1 MLKEACD
8 FPEFDY
14 VSTYKYYYLNS
25 EDLDYEEVG
34 LSSGP
39 SHLHEWGAAQTLK
52 TRKINK
58 RL

>member
-39 SHLHEWGAAQTLK
+39 SHLHESGAAQTVK
-52 TRKINK
+52 ISKIN
-58 RL
+58 